1 VVVPSSAIVYDMNGG
16 TWVYVLTAPHQYQ
29 RRRVQ
34 VVRESSGEALIGRG
48 LLAGDTV
55 VTVAVAEIFGA
66 EFGIGK

>member
-1 VVVPSSAIVYDMNGG
+1 
-16 TWVYVLTAPHQYQ
+16 
-29 RRRVQ
+29 VQ